1 MKNIVK
7 YASLSLIAAA
17 LAITPA
23 LTRAQDAST
32 NAPSMG
38 STDASTNA
46 PTTMHKKKKGAG
58 LPFHGKIAAID
69 ASAGTFSVGEL
80 SLTVTSTT
88 KITTNGVP
96 ATLADFKV
104 DDSVSGYY
112 KKATD
117 GTLNVSTLRLGG
129 GKKKAAATPAQ

>member
-1 MKNIVK
+1 MKNIIK
-7 YASLSLIAAA
+7 YASLSLFAAA
-17 LAITPA
+17 LAITPL

-32 NAPSMG
+32 NAPAMS
-38 STDASTNA
+38 SDSSTNA
-46 PTTMHKKKKGAG
+46 PTATHKKKKGAG

-88 KITTNGVP
+88 KITTNGAP